1 MTLLASEA
9 RRVTAKRLITFLLV
23 FLFLSITVLQSGIW
37 KHRQEIEQVK
47 EFSDLQERNDSQLT
61 DIRTL
66 KVLGLRTVS
75 NSSPIIAIFTN
86 SATFKLLQS
95 HINASEILKID
106 RPQIGKSTFENATYK
121 NIDLSWLILI
131 IGSLLTLVWGF
142 GTFRNTEYI
151 KFLLSF
157 ARPCQVFL
165 GIILA
170 RVFILV
176 LYLAV
181 LTAVIIGQLL
191 LNGIGLNGTD
201 ILAILTFGLISLLVL
216 IFFLIAGA
224 MIGSIKDT
232 SKAIITAFVC
242 WLCLVFLFPIVI
254 NEVLSSQAIS
264 QTKSLYSH
272 EMQKLKIILKQ
283 SVLVSKEVTKL
294 KSIPEKIEAV
304 KKWNEIAWNS
314 TFKEI
319 EKLETEMM
327 SGIKDQAERL
337 YLMNA
342 FTPVSF
348 YSSVNNEISSR
359 GYNFLIDFYKYVQEK
374 QKGFVRYYFDH
385 IFDDYT
391 KIEPFMTKDDYV
403 FQAKP
408 SLPKYFG
415 LGLLINTLY
424 IVLALFLSFFFFKKS
439 VWVKP
444 ERPRVYSKVNLSF
457 KKGKSYLFKQTAPDL
472 ADRIYSVLKGHP
484 ESYSGGVSIDGQKLV
499 KGKELDFIYLP
510 DPDKMCGDM
519 KVVNYVRLIGGLTGT
534 GHLELDKLMK
544 ENEAI
549 ADKKFAELPRLDKML
564 LLAKLVSLKK
574 SKTLLMVDFTIMLE
588 EDADLGNIW
597 TLLEEPG
604 RMMIQIIPFHQ
615 SGFHSKYDQYAN
627 IFMFEDKYKLIIVK
641 KID

>member
-1 MTLLASEA
+1 
-9 RRVTAKRLITFLLV
+9 
-23 FLFLSITVLQSGIW
+23 
-37 KHRQEIEQVK
+37 
-47 EFSDLQERNDSQLT
+47 
-61 DIRTL
+61 
-66 KVLGLRTVS
+66 
-75 NSSPIIAIFTN
+75 
-86 SATFKLLQS
+86 
-95 HINASEILKID
+95 
-106 RPQIGKSTFENATYK
+106 
-121 NIDLSWLILI
+121 
-131 IGSLLTLVWGF
+131 LTLVWGF

-408 SLPKYFG
+408 SLPKYFW
-415 LGLLINTLY
+415 LGLVLNLGYILLAGFLAYRFFLRSVFPKVKDKKTFADAVIDLPETQHLMCRYRLEEVPEQLFNILSGNNQGFTGK
-424 IVLALFLSFFFFKKS
+424 IVLNGDDIVSRGRQNFVYIPHPDKLPGEIRIKTLVNFISRSLELTEEDKKKMVSEMGDAIGKSLNDLSGTRKLDIMYNLARFKK
-439 VWVKP
+439 
-444 ERPRVYSKVNLSF
+444 
-457 KKGKSYLFKQTAPDL
+457 AP
-472 ADRIYSVLKGHP
+472 
-484 ESYSGGVSIDGQKLV
+484 
-499 KGKELDFIYLP
+499 IYLLDNFFVDLEP
-510 DPDKMCGDM
+510 EDAKRFCADM
-519 KVVNYVRLIGGLTGT
+519 RRRVRLIIEMDSQKKPV
-534 GHLELDKLMK
+534 HL
-544 ENEAI
+544 N
-549 ADKKFAELPRLDKML
+549 
-564 LLAKLVSLKK
+564 
-574 SKTLLMVDFTIMLE
+574 
-588 EDADLGNIW
+588 
-597 TLLEEPG
+597 
-604 RMMIQIIPFHQ
+604 
-615 SGFHSKYDQYAN
+615 YDHR
-627 IFMFEDKYKLIIVK
+627 IFIVK
-641 KID
+641 KDAMVIV

>member
-1 MTLLASEA
+1 MTLCASET
-9 RRVTAKRLITFLLV
+9 RRSFTKRLITVLLV
-23 FLFLSITVLQSGIW
+23 FLVFSITVLQSGIRRY
-37 KHRQEIEQVK
+37 KQEIRQSLEFGELQEKRIFQVK
-47 EFSDLQERNDSQLT
+47 DIDNLT
-61 DIRTL
+61 IRGLNTL
-66 KVLGLRTVS
+66 S
-75 NSSPIIAIFTN
+75 NSSPIIAIF
-86 SATFKLLQS
+86 SSSVPFKLLQS
-95 HINASEILKID
+95 YINAAEIMKID
-106 RPQIGKSTFENATYK
+106 SPHYGKSVFENDSYK

-131 IGSLLTLVWGF
+131 LGSLLALGWNF
-142 GTFRNTEYI
+142 SSFRNTEYI

-157 ARPCQVFL
+157 ARPIQVFL

-170 RVFILV
+170 RVFILT
-176 LYLAV
+176 LYLAF
-181 LTAVIIGQLL
+181 LTAVIIGQFL
-191 LNGIGLNGTD
+191 LNGIGLNGAD
-201 ILAILTFGLISLLVL
+201 ILAILTFGLISLLVSVL
-216 IFFLIAGA
+216 FLIAGA
-224 MIGSIKDT
+224 LIGIIKNT
-232 SKAIITAFVC
+232 SRAIVTAFVC
-242 WLCLVFLFPIVI
+242 WLCLIFLFPIVS
-254 NEVLSSQAIS
+254 NEIFSSQAIS
-264 QTKSLYSH
+264 QTKSLYRH
-272 EMQKLKIILKQ
+272 EIQKLEIILKHYYTAG
-283 SVLVSKEVTKL
+283 KEISNL
-294 KSIPEKIEAV
+294 KSISEKMDAV
-304 KKWNEIAWNS
+304 KKWNELYWSS
-314 TFKEI
+314 TFRQI
-319 EKLETEMM
+319 ETLETEMM

-337 YLMNA
+337 YLMNV

-348 YSSVNNEISSR
+348 YSSVNNELSSR
-359 GYNFLIDFYKYVQEK
+359 GYNFLIDFYKYVQGK

-385 IFDDYT
+385 IFDDYS
-391 KIEPFMTKDDYV
+391 KIEPFMKKEDYV
-403 FQAKP
+403 FQSRP

-444 ERPRVYSKVNLSF
+444 ERPRVYGKVNLSF

-510 DPDKMCGDM
+510 DPEKLCGDM
-519 KVVNYVRLIGGLTGT
+519 KVGNYVRLIGGLTGT

-574 SKTLLMVDFTIMLE
+574 SKTLLMVDFMIMLE
-588 EDADLGNIW
+588 EDADISNIW

-615 SGFHSKYDQYAN
+615 SSFHSKYDQYAN
-627 IFMFEDKYKLIIVK
+627 VFMFEDKYKLIIVK